1 MAKIA
6 VELERALR
14 RRAVNGT
21 PGHAAPRIVAQGD
34 GWTVAD
40 VVCTSGPEDRP
51 FEEQHTHYAIAVVVA
66 GTFQYRSPLGH
77 GVMTPGGLMLG
88 NPGQC
93 YECGHDHGRGD
104 RCVAFWYAPESFERL
119 AADVGARGAGARFRV
134 PRLPALRAWSP
145 LVARAAEG
153 ATGSRDVAW
162 EELGVRLAALALGA
176 SSGSGRD
183 DRPLPLNAAAQVTQA
198 VRLIE
203 RHPDASLTLSRLA
216 QDARLSPYHFLRTFE
231 RLTGVTPHQ
240 FIMRA
245 RLREAAMRLAGEQ
258 GSVLDIALDCGF
270 GDVSNFNRAF
280 RSEFGVSPSA
290 YRQPNRT
297 DTHGRNHGDR
307 RDRSPT

>member
-1 MAKIA
+1 LAKIA

-14 RRAVNGT
+14 RRELNGT
-21 PGHAAPRIVAQGD
+21 PGHAAPRIIARGD
-34 GWTVAD
+34 SWTVAD

-51 FEEQHTHYAIAVVVA
+51 FEEQHAHYAIAVVVA
-66 GTFQYRSPLGH
+66 GTFQYRSPLGG

-104 RCVAFWYAPESFERL
+104 RCVAFWYTPESFERL
-119 AADVGARGAGARFRV
+119 AADIGGRGVAAGFRV

-145 LVARAAEG
+145 LVARAAGG
-153 ATGSRDVAW
+153 AVGSQDVAW
-162 EELGVRLAALALGA
+162 EELGIRLAALALGA
-176 SSGSGRD
+176 SAGSSRD
-183 DRPLPLNAAAQVTQA
+183 ELTLPPNAAARVTRTI
-198 VRLIE
+198 RLIE
-203 RHPDASLTLSRLA
+203 RHPDARLTLSRLA

-245 RLREAAMRLAGEQ
+245 RLREAAMRLVSDRDG
-258 GSVLDIALDCGF
+258 VLDIALDCGF

-280 RSEFGVSPSA
+280 RNEFGVSPST
-290 YRQPNRT
+290 YRRS
-297 DTHGRNHGDR
+297 GRAGL
-307 RDRSPT
+307 